1 MTGLRGMRKVI
12 LHSRRSSPSA
22 AGLAL
27 ALASTHALALLPA
40 CSNANEGEN
49 AIASRN
55 SAPPPGPGR
64 TDGAGNAGSASDRPA
79 TGPYDVVISGGRIVD
94 GTGNPWFTGDVAIRG
109 GRIARI
115 APAGMLRAAAAA
127 KRVDASGLVV
137 APGFIDIQGQSVFQL
152 TAGDGRLV
160 FNVTQAATTEI
171 MGEGASPAPVNDSI
185 AKAIPAMLGPVG
197 DSTTLRTFLGFTGTD
212 GFDKWLQ
219 AMEKHGA
226 SVNVGSFL
234 GATTVR
240 VYAKSFTK
248 GAPSPAELDTMRSV
262 TRNAMLDGA
271 FGVAS
276 ALIYPPG
283 NFAGTE
289 ELVEMAKV
297 MSPLGG
303 VYITHMRSEADG
315 YLEAID
321 EAMRIGREGGVPV
334 EIYHLK
340 AGGVRNWPKGKL
352 AVAKI
357 DSARAAG
364 QDVAAD
370 MYPYIAGGTSLSA
383 CTPPWASE
391 GDSLLGR
398 LKNPAERARIV
409 AEMKQSKTSWENLCA
424 LATPVG
430 VMVVGFEQPEL
441 ERKYEGKRVAEIA
454 ADMRKDWANTVVDLL
469 IATDAKVGMI
479 VFMMSESN
487 VEMQLQQPWMKIG
500 TDADGWDPDSAKS
513 VLHPRTYGTY
523 PRILGHYVR
532 ERKLLPL
539 EEAVRKM
546 TSAVANRLSIRDRG
560 QLREGFFA
568 DVVVF
573 DPATVIDRATFT
585 EPHRLSLGVRH
596 VFVNGTQVL
605 ADGIHTGA
613 KPGRVVRGPGWRGWG
628 S

>member
-1 MTGLRGMRKVI
+1 V
-12 LHSRRSSPSA
+12 
-22 AGLAL
+22 
-27 ALASTHALALLPA
+27 
-40 CSNANEGEN
+40 
-49 AIASRN
+49 
-55 SAPPPGPGR
+55 
-64 TDGAGNAGSASDRPA
+64 
-79 TGPYDVVISGGRIVD
+79 
-94 GTGNPWFTGDVAIRG
+94 
-109 GRIARI
+109 
-115 APAGMLRAAAAA
+115 
-127 KRVDASGLVV
+127 
-137 APGFIDIQGQSVFQL
+137 
-152 TAGDGRLV
+152 
-160 FNVTQAATTEI
+160 TTEI
-171 MGEGASPAPVNDSI
+171 MGEGASPAPVNESI
-185 AKAIPAMLGPVG
+185 AKAIPAMLGPVS
-197 DSTTLRTFLGFTGTD
+197 DTTVLSTFRSFTGAN
-212 GFDKWLQ
+212 GFDKWLV

-234 GATTVR
+234 GAATVR
-240 VYAKSFTK
+240 VYGK
-248 GAPSPAELDTMRSV
+248 GFAQGPPTAAELDTMRAV

-283 NFAGTE
+283 NFATTE
-289 ELVEMAKV
+289 ELVEVAKA

-303 VYITHMRSEADG
+303 VYITHMRSEADN

-340 AGGVRNWPKGKL
+340 AGGVRNWPKAKL

-370 MYPYIAGGTSLSA
+370 MYPYVAGGTGLAA
-383 CTPPWASE
+383 CTPPWATE
-391 GDSLLGR
+391 GDSLLNR
-398 LKNPAERARIV
+398 LKDATQRAKIV
-409 AEMKQSKTSWENLCA
+409 AEMKQSKSTWENLCS
-424 LATPVG
+424 LATPGG
-430 VMVVGFEQPEL
+430 VMVVGFEQPDL
-441 ERKYEGKRVAEIA
+441 KSKYEGKRVAEIA
-454 ADMRKDWANTVVDLL
+454 TDMKKDWANAVVDLL
-469 IATDAKVGMI
+469 LATDAKVGMI
-479 VFMMSESN
+479 VFMMSEPN

-532 ERKLLPL
+532 ERKLLSL

-560 QLREGFFA
+560 QLREGFYA

-573 DPATVIDRATFT
+573 DPGTIIDKATFT
-585 EPHRLSLGVRH
+585 EPHQLSLGVRQ
-596 VFVNGTQVL
+596 VFVNGVQVV

-628 S
+628 T